1 MGQALYRKYR
11 SKTLSELV
19 GQEHI
24 TNTLASAI
32 KSGRISHAY
41 LFTGPRGVGKTSVA
55 RILAHEINQL
65 PYSDEGHLDII
76 EIDAA
81 SNRRID
87 DIRDLREKVHIAPT
101 SAKYK
106 VYIIDEVHM
115 LTGESFN
122 ALLKTLEEPPK
133 HVVFI
138 LATTEVHKLPAT
150 IISRTQRYGFRPVDL
165 KKVIGH
171 LRHIADSEKITIDD
185 NALALLAEHGEGS
198 FRDSISVLDQI
209 ANISNKNVTAEV
221 VEATLGIASKTA
233 LSNLVAS
240 LKNKKYTEII
250 DQLGVLQDQGI
261 TAASLVP
268 QLIRALTY
276 EATNQPEFYE
286 VIDQLIDIPR
296 AYNPQIKL
304 LTILAKYALNN
315 TASAVQTRSA
325 PVVIATTKPV
335 FEATKM
341 NTPTTFAKQKVE
353 QAAQSASAVEQK
365 QSTKPVSKMS
375 PEQWGQI
382 LAEVKVHSTAL
393 QSILRQSLPTL
404 DAKSQTL
411 TLTFKHALHSRKV
424 DDAKAKEILVNAMIN
439 VLGGAPII
447 STVVD
452 ANVEPLEVKIAPP
465 AANLDSNAQAVADL
479 MGGGE
484 AISA

>member
-1 MGQALYRKYR
+1 VGQALYRKYR

-65 PYSDEGHLDII
+65 PYSDDGHLDII

-138 LATTEVHKLPAT
+138 LATTEAHKLPAT
-150 IISRTQRYGFRPVDL
+150 IVSRTQRYGFRPVDL
-165 KKVIGH
+165 KKVADH

-185 NALALLAEHGEGS
+185 DALTLLAEHGEGS

-209 ANISNKNVTAEV
+209 ANISNKQVTAEG

-233 LSNLVAS
+233 ISDLLSL
-240 LKNKKYTEII
+240 LKNKEFSGLVS
-250 DQLGVLQDQGI
+250 QLETLHNQGI
-261 TAASLVP
+261 TAASLGP
-268 QLIRALTY
+268 QLIRALTK
-276 EATNQPEFYE
+276 EATSQPDFYE
-286 VIDQLIDIPR
+286 VIDQLIDLPR

-304 LTILAKYALNN
+304 LTILAKHTLEN
-315 TASAVQTRSA
+315 TQTAPIVTAKSA
-325 PVVIATTKPV
+325 PVVASTAKPV
-335 FEATKM
+335 FETTKRTSTPIAPKQKA
-341 NTPTTFAKQKVE
+341 NTPPVVAEPQKP
-353 QAAQSASAVEQK
+353 SLN
-365 QSTKPVSKMS
+365 PISKMS

-393 QSILRQSLPTL
+393 QSILRQSSPVL
-404 DAKSQTL
+404 DEKTQTL
-411 TLTFKHALHSRKV
+411 TLTFKHALHSRKI
-424 DDAKAKEILVNAMIN
+424 DDAKAKEILVNAMVKI
-439 VLGGAPII
+439 LDGAPII
-447 STVVD
+447 NTVVD
-452 ANVEPLEVKIAPP
+452 ASVEPLEVKTAPP